1 MSLNL
6 GPHPPQL
13 LARPPGAPTLGA
25 QTLQPPASAPALCR
39 RPGEARPCPL
49 YSIQPPCQQESRPG
63 FPETAPAPTC
73 PAPWPSGGTHT
84 PLWPAGLP
92 APGAVVD
99 WTQPRLRLRAEAGED
114 DLPHQPWARLPHP
127 HGLCPEGLRRSLQT
141 QLTPPKRA
149 PLESP
154 SDWYVCVRARMFV
167 HVCVSMWGMHVCVHA
182 CACVCVCP
190 CMCGHAC
197 ICMCM
202 ELALPKGI
210 PTRPSWVLSDKRN
223 LSF

>member
-63 FPETAPAPTC
+63 FPETAPALTC

-127 HGLCPEGLRRSLQT
+127 TASVQRGFGEASRLSLP
-141 QLTPPKRA
+141 LPREPHSKA
-149 PLESP
+149 P
-154 SDWYVCVRARMFV
+154 VTGTC
-167 HVCVSMWGMHVCVHA
+167 VCVHT
-182 CACVCVCP
+182 CLYMYVCP
-190 CMCGHAC
+190 CGA
-197 ICMCM
+197 CMCVCM
-202 ELALPKGI
+202 RVFARVCALACVVMHV
-210 PTRPSWVLSDKRN
+210 SACAWN
-223 LSF
+223 